1 MKVGITLPQSEITDD
16 PIAVRDFVQAVEASG
31 FDHIVMADHVLGAD
45 HSQHP
50 ALAGAP
56 YGHDNAFH
64 EPFVLMGYLSAY
76 TTTLEL
82 VPSVLILSQRQT
94 VLVAKQAAQV
104 DLVSGGRFRLGV
116 GIGWNPVEFE
126 ALQENFHDR
135 GRRSE
140 EQIALLRE
148 LWTKPVVNFAGRWHR
163 VTHAGLNPMP
173 RQRPIPIWMG
183 GGRGAAPGNRAEGV
197 VQRMAR
203 LADGW
208 MPQFT
213 VSDEGR
219 ATWERMR
226 NYAREAGRD
235 PADIGLEGRIRIV
248 DTSPEDWL
256 REFNWWQEVGA
267 THVNV
272 DTRRGGLQSLEA
284 HLEQLQ
290 RFKAA
295 VLE

>member
-1 MKVGITLPQSEITDD
+1 MKVGITLPQSEITGD
-16 PIAVRDFVQAVEASG
+16 PIAVRDFVQAVEESG
-31 FDHIVMADHVLGAD
+31 FDHMVMADHVLGAD
-45 HSQHP
+45 HAQHP

-56 YGHDNAFH
+56 YGHENAFH

-94 VLVAKQAAQV
+94 ALVAKQAAQV
-104 DLVSGGRFRLGV
+104 DLVSGGRFRLGI

-126 ALQENFHDR
+126 ALNENFHDR

-148 LWTKPVVNFAGRWHR
+148 LWTQPVVNFAGRWHR

-173 RQRPIPIWMG
+173 LQRPIPIWMG
-183 GGRGAAPGNRAEGV
+183 GGRGAAPGNRAETV
-197 VQRMAR
+197 IQRVAR

-208 MPQFT
+208 MPQFAPG
-213 VSDEGR
+213 EEEL
-219 ATWERMR
+219 ATWERLR
-226 NYAREAGRD
+226 TYAQEAGRN
-235 PADIGLEGRIRIV
+235 PADIGLEGRIRAV
-248 DTSPEDWL
+248 ESDPEDWL
-256 REFNWWQEVGA
+256 REYNWWQEAGA
-267 THVNV
+267 SHVNV
-272 DTRRGGLQSLEA
+272 DTRRGGFQSLDD
-284 HLEQLQ
+284 HLAQLQ

-295 VLE
+295 IS